1 MITLTDLCEELRN
14 WNFNISLPDV
24 PKYRGTFTISDGEI
38 DLSAMAASGDL
49 QSGQYFRIIG
59 SHFNDGVHQYPA
71 TGLVDETF
79 DGSIWAMSVPV
90 AVTALLN
97 DINTWLAKYVDD
109 PDSPANSPYSSESF
123 GGYSYTK
130 SSGNAASGGA
140 QADLGTWQNQF
151 RSRLS
156 RWRKTP

>member
-24 PKYRGTFTISDGEI
+24 PKYRGTFTISDGELVGFS
-38 DLSAMAASGDL
+38 DRL
-49 QSGQYFRIIG
+49 QTGQYFRILG
-59 SHFNDGVHQYPA
+59 SVFNDGVHQYGAP
-71 TGLVDETF
+71 GLKDETF
-79 DGSIWAMSVPV
+79 TGSIWAMSVPV

-97 DINTWLAKYVDD
+97 DINAWIETYASDAT
-109 PDSPANSPYSSESF
+109 SPANSPYSAESF

-140 QADLGTWQNQF
+140 QADSGTWQNQF
-151 RSRLS
+151 RSRLN